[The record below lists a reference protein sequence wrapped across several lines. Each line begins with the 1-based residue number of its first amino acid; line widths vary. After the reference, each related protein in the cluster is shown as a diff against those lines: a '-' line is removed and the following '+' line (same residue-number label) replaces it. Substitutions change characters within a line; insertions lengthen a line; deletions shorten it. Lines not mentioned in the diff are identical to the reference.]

1 MADVMDDADGH
12 TFAGEPSPVD
22 VQRLLAVF
30 HGARRLVVYTHDNPD
45 PDAIASAWL
54 LAHVAEHAGLRTRIV
69 YGGRLGRAENRMMV
83 RLLRIPLRHIESR
96 IVRRLRSDRHALVD
110 TQPGTGNNS
119 YSAEHRCNIVI
130 DHHPAR
136 RTTSADF
143 VDIRPGEGCTATML
157 LGYFEACGL
166 VLEPRLATAVA
177 YAIVSETQDLKRE
190 ATRADKE
197 ALHRVLLRARL
208 TDLGRI
214 RHPVRSRDYYVTLAR
229 ALRRVTLA
237 RNVCVCHIGTVGT
250 AEVVAEVADLLA
262 AMERISWCLVTG
274 WHEGTVAVSLR
285 SAKVHA
291 RAERVMRALL
301 GRSGQGGGHG
311 MIAGGSHACPDPD
324 QYPALA
330 ATLSRRFLERVAPG
344 TPCRLH
350 PLLPGLPETSPCE
363 PVPDAGE
370 DSLV

>member
-1 MADVMDDADGH
+1 MEGDAGH
-12 TFAGEPSPVD
+12 TFAGERTAID
-22 VQRLLAVF
+22 VQRLLAVL
-30 HGARRLVVYTHDNPD
+30 HGARRLIVFTHDNPD

-54 LAHVAEHAGLRTRIV
+54 LARIAEHAGLRTRIV

-83 RLLRIPLRHIESR
+83 RLLRIPLRHVEAR

-110 TQPGTGNNS
+110 AQPGTGNNS
-119 YSAEHRCNIVI
+119 YCAEHRCHIVI

-143 VDIRPGEGCTATML
+143 VDIRPGEGCTASML

-197 ALHRVLLRARL
+197 ALHRVLLRTRL

-229 ALRRVTLA
+229 ALRRATLA
-237 RNVCVCHIGTVGT
+237 RNVCICHIGAVDT

-274 WHEGTVAVSLR
+274 WHDGIAVVSLR
-285 SAKVHA
+285 SAKTHA

-311 MIAGGSHACPDPD
+311 MIAGGSHACPAPD

-330 ATLSRRFLERVAPG
+330 ATLSRRFLDRVAQRA
-344 TPCRLH
+344 PCRLR
-350 PLLPGLPETSPCE
+350 PLLPGRPETSTCE
-363 PVPDAGE
+363 PVPDDGE
-370 DSLV
+370 ESLA